1 MRKVISY
8 FIKYHVAVDVIIIAF
23 FIFGIVGATSLKSS
37 FFPLTD
43 SKNISVNITYP
54 GASPQEIEEGIVLK
68 IEDNL
73 KGLEGV
79 DRVTSTSRENS
90 GNINVEIEKG
100 RDIDFMLLQV
110 KNAVD
115 RVPTFPTG
123 MEPLI
128 VSKLEAVRQ
137 TISFAI
143 SGDNIPLA
151 TLKQIARQVENDI
164 RAIDGISQIAI
175 SGFPQEEIEIAVNEN
190 NLLAYGLSFSDVADA
205 VSNANI
211 LVTGGNIKTSE
222 EEYLIRAN
230 NRSYYGDELSN
241 LIIRADAAGQTVR
254 LKDIAILRDRF
265 SETPNA
271 SYFNGNLSVRTTITS
286 TNTEDLIS
294 SAEKVRSYIE
304 NFNQKNNNV
313 QLSVVSDLSTT
324 LTQRTQLLT
333 ENAILG
339 MILVL
344 IFLSVFLNTRLAFW
358 VAFGLPVAFLGMF
371 IFAGFFNVT
380 INVLSLFGMIIVI
393 GILVDDG
400 IVIAENIY
408 QHYEKGKT
416 PVQAAIDGTMEV
428 IPPIVSAIITT
439 VLAFSIFLFLDGRIG
454 EFFGEVSVIVI
465 LTLVVSLVEALIILP
480 AHLAHSKAL
489 HAEDNRPKKGIAKIF
504 SKLRVINKG
513 GDQIMVWF
521 RDKAYS
527 PTLKFAL
534 RYKLLTFSFF
544 VFALILTFGSIGG
557 GIIRSAFFPQIASD
571 RVQVELLMPNGTNEK
586 ITDSI
591 ITLIEEKAEIVNQ
604 ELTEQYLQG
613 TGKVLYENVIKN
625 VGPGSSAAT
634 LTINLLPGEERPNA
648 IRSDLVTN
656 RLRELVGPVIG
667 VESLIYGSGGNFGGD
682 PVSVSL
688 LGYNI
693 EELKA
698 AKEELK
704 QAMINN
710 PDLKDI
716 ADNDPAG
723 IKEIRLE
730 LKENAY
736 LLGLNLRTVMN
747 QVRAGFF
754 GTQAQR
760 FQRGQDEI
768 RVWVRYDRENRS
780 SITDLDEMRIVT
792 PNGSRIPLKEIATY
806 TIERGDVAINH
817 LEGQREIQLSS
828 DLKDAKKVSA
838 TDVMTEIRTEIMPEI
853 LAKYPTVTPSYEGQ
867 NREAGK
873 LLGSL
878 RFVGLTVLLL
888 IYITMAFTFR
898 SFSQPLML
906 LLLIPFS
913 LTAVA
918 WGHWI
923 HDFPINILSMLG
935 IIALIG
941 IMVND
946 GLVLIGKFN
955 NNLREGMTF
964 DDAIYDAGR
973 SRFRAIFLTSITTI
987 AGLAPLI
994 LEQSRQAQFLIPMA
1008 ISIAYGI
1015 AFATVLTL
1023 VMLPI
1028 FLSFS
1033 NKVKVNA
1040 KWLATGNK
1048 VAKED
1053 VERAIKEQKEE
1064 LDQHNQL
1071 VTKLIK
1077 ESPKSSENSQKKEQT
1092 SIELEG
1098 KAK

>member
-1 MRKVISY
+1 MRNVIAY
-8 FIKYHVAVDVIIIAF
+8 FIKYHVAVNVIIIAF
-23 FIFGIVGATSLKSS
+23 AIFGIMGAFSLKSS

-43 SKNISVNITYP
+43 SKNVFINITYP
-54 GASPQEIEEGIVLK
+54 GASPQEVEEGIVLK

-79 DRVTSTSRENS
+79 ERVTSTSRENS
-90 GNINVEIEKG
+90 GSINVEIEKG

-128 VSKLEAVRQ
+128 VSKLEAIRQ

-143 SGDNIPLA
+143 SGEKVPLA
-151 TLKQIARQVENDI
+151 TLKQIGRQIENDI
-164 RAIDGISQIAI
+164 RAIEGISQITI
-175 SGFPQEEIEIAVNEN
+175 SGYPQEEIEIAVNEN
-190 NLLAYGLSFSDVADA
+190 SLLAYNLSFTDVSRA
-205 VSNANI
+205 VGNANI
-211 LVTGGNIKTSE
+211 LVTGGNIKTSA

-241 LIIRADAAGQTVR
+241 VIVKADPNGQTIR
-254 LKDIAILRDRF
+254 LKDVAIIRDRF

-271 SYFNGNLSVRTTITS
+271 SYFNGNMSVSTTITS
-286 TNTEDLIS
+286 TNTEDLID
-294 SAEKVRSYIE
+294 SAQRVKDYVAE
-304 NFNQKNNNV
+304 FNQKYNNV
-313 QLSVVSDLSTT
+313 QLSVVSDQSKT
-324 LTQRTQLLT
+324 LTQRTELLT
-333 ENAILG
+333 ENAMMGIA
-339 MILVL
+339 LVL
-344 IFLSVFLNTRLAFW
+344 LFLSLFLNTRLAFW
-358 VAFGLPVAFLGMF
+358 VAFGLPIAFLGMF
-371 IFAGFFNVT
+371 AFAGFFDVT

-408 QHYEKGKT
+408 QHYEKGKS
-416 PVQAAIDGTMEV
+416 PIQAAIDGTMEV

-439 VLAFSIFLFLDGRIG
+439 ILAFSIFLFLDGRIG

-489 HAEDNRPKKGIAKIF
+489 QPVDKKEKTGVAAAF
-504 SKLRVINKG
+504 SKLRVINQA
-513 GDQIMVWF
+513 GDNFMKWM
-521 RDKAYS
+521 RDNMYS

-534 RYKLLTFSFF
+534 KYKMLTFGI
-544 VFALILTFGSIGG
+544 FAMLLILTFGSIGG
-557 GIIRSAFFPQIASD
+557 GIIRTSFFPQIASD

-586 ITDSI
+586 VTDSI
-591 ITLIEEKAEIVNQ
+591 ISLIEDKAEIVNQ
-604 ELTEQYLQG
+604 ELTEKYLKG
-613 TGKVLYENVIKN
+613 IDKNLFENVIRR

-634 LTINLLPGEERPNA
+634 LTINLLPGEERPDA
-648 IRSDLVTN
+648 VRSSLVTN

-667 VESLIYGSGGNFGGD
+667 IESLIYGSGGNFGGD

-688 LGYNI
+688 LGNNI
-693 EELKA
+693 AELKA
-698 AKEELK
+698 AKTELK
-704 QAMINN
+704 AAMINN
-710 PDLKDI
+710 SALKDV

-723 IKEIRLE
+723 IKEIRLD

-736 LLGLNLRTVMN
+736 LLGLDLRTVMN

-780 SITDLDEMRIVT
+780 SIADLDEMRIVT
-792 PNGSRIPLKEIATY
+792 PSGNRVPIKEIANY
-806 TIERGDVAINH
+806 SIERGDVAINR
-817 LEGQREIQLSS
+817 LEGRREIQLTA
-828 DLKDAKKVSA
+828 DLQDAKTTSA
-838 TDVMTEIRTEIMPEI
+838 TDIMVEIQSDIMPEI
-853 LAKYPTVTPSYEGQ
+853 LSKYPTVSPSYEGQ

-873 LLGSL
+873 MMKSL
-878 RFVGLTVLLL
+878 NAVGIAVLLL
-888 IYITMAFTFR
+888 IYITIAFTFR

-906 LLLIPFS
+906 LLLVPFS
-913 LTAVA
+913 ITAVG

-923 HDFPINILSMLG
+923 HGFPINILSGLG
-935 IIALIG
+935 VIALIG

-955 NNLREGMTF
+955 GNLRQGMNF
-964 DDAIYDAGR
+964 DDALFEAGR
-973 SRFRAIFLTSITTI
+973 SRFRAIFLTSVTTI
-987 AGLAPLI
+987 AGLAPLM
-994 LEQSRQAQFLIPMA
+994 LETSRQAQFLIPMA

-1023 VMLPI
+1023 IMLPI
-1028 FLSFS
+1028 FLAFS
-1033 NKVKVNA
+1033 NKVKVSS
-1040 KWLATGNK
+1040 KWLKTGK
-1048 VAKED
+1048 DITKEE
-1053 VERAIKEQKEE
+1053 VERAIKEQAEE
-1064 LDQHNQL
+1064 VHLNVAVSAKHN
-1071 VTKLIK
+1071 
-1077 ESPKSSENSQKKEQT
+1077 
-1092 SIELEG
+1092 G
-1098 KAK
+1098 